1 MNLTHVVQFALSQ
14 TWAMEPGAHRR
25 MMEILTRHADGVKLS
40 EDELVA
46 ATGRTMP
53 GRAVEMK
60 IDAKTGVATIPI
72 HGVIAHRAG
81 AVGRI
86 SSRVGTSVEHIRE
99 DLQAAMDSDE
109 VKSIVLD
116 IDSPGG
122 SVSGI
127 EELGAEIRAAR
138 SSKPIVAHTES
149 LMASAAYW
157 LGSQADRVFATKG
170 AEVGSIGVIS
180 AFFDGHRA
188 AANAGYDPVIIKST
202 PAKGGV
208 QGNGTLSDGDRAD
221 IQRGV
226 DQFHQMFVEAVAA
239 GRGIDEQAAK
249 AMGDGRVY
257 LAAEAKSRGFI
268 DGIASMAGAIKTA
281 RGLGRERA
289 AAAAAAAAEQPLPEA
304 EAAGAQ
310 HEEDDMTKAE
320 EQKGASAPPTGAPAP
335 VPTPTPAPAT
345 GNADSA
351 AAERAR
357 CVAIQNA
364 AADCQRDLAAKLVAD
379 GTSLT
384 EALAALQADTVSR
397 LAQAKALPSAATQ
410 PLGQGNTATV
420 AGGNTA
426 DAKIKA
432 MPEGEEKW
440 KAEFAADADL
450 QKEFRGDVGSYC
462 GWKRNEQRLAAMR
475 GRD

>member
-1 MNLTHVVQFALSQ
+1 
-14 TWAMEPGAHRR
+14 
-25 MMEILTRHADGVKLS
+25 
-40 EDELVA
+40 
-46 ATGRTMP
+46 
-53 GRAVEMK
+53 
-60 IDAKTGVATIPI
+60 
-72 HGVIAHRAG
+72 
-81 AVGRI
+81 
-86 SSRVGTSVEHIRE
+86 
-99 DLQAAMDSDE
+99 
-109 VKSIVLD
+109 
-116 IDSPGG
+116 
-122 SVSGI
+122 
-127 EELGAEIRAAR
+127 
-138 SSKPIVAHTES
+138 
-149 LMASAAYW
+149 
-157 LGSQADRVFATKG
+157 
-170 AEVGSIGVIS
+170 
-180 AFFDGHRA
+180 
-188 AANAGYDPVIIKST
+188 
-202 PAKGGV
+202 
-208 QGNGTLSDGDRAD
+208 
-221 IQRGV
+221 
-226 DQFHQMFVEAVAA
+226 MFVEAVAA

-257 LAAEAKSRGFI
+257 LAAEAKTRGFI
-268 DGIASMAGAIKTA
+268 DGIASMGKAVQAA
-281 RGLGRERA
+281 RGLVRER
-289 AAAAAAAAEQPLPEA
+289 AAAAAAEQPLPEA

-310 HEEDDMTKAE
+310 NEEDDMTKAE

-335 VPTPTPAPAT
+335 VPTPNPEPAT
-345 GNADSA
+345 GNADA
-351 AAERAR
+351 AALERAR

-397 LAQAKALPSAATQ
+397 LAQAKVLPSAATQ
-410 PLGQGNTATV
+410 PLGQGNTAAV